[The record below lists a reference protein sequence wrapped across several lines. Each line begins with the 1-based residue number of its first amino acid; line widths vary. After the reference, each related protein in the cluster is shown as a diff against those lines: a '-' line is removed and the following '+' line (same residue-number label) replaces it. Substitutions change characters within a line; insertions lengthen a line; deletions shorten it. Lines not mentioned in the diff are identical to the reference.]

1 MSKKKPDLL
10 VDVKECSHVNYKI
23 TGSGMNMIT
32 LQRDIDIKC
41 EDCGTAWNIRLQHGK
56 KRAYIKVVG

>member
-41 EDCGTAWNIRLQHGK
+41 EDCGTAWNTGS
-56 KRAYIKVVG
+56 